1 MVSLP
6 LAAMVGARYPIAS
19 LPLPPA
25 SKFLTSALTGEHIH
39 PSVPKFQSETLNV
52 QPSLQRQARIVAP
65 SAHFSYATP
74 LPLPFPYRI
83 PKTGVSSDYEALA
96 RSIED
101 WLKRLEP
108 LVERPLAPSAPDAS
122 LVSNSILRKFSSDF
136 NESVQERHLLSLS
149 SACIND
155 CLPALDVG
163 DAKDLVG
170 TASLVASGDPPE
182 PESLHKSSSGEAAR
196 QELIDVLSGHS
207 VLMSQFPGTE
217 GYNPEA
223 PTYAPWSLCYS
234 GHQFGTWAGQ
244 LGDGRAISICAYRI
258 CFSSC
263 SRLIGILV

>member
-1 MVSLP
+1 M
-6 LAAMVGARYPIAS
+6 ARYPIAS

-25 SKFLTSALTGEHIH
+25 SKFLTAVLTGEPIH

-74 LPLPFPYRI
+74 LPRPFPYNI
-83 PKTGVSSDYEALA
+83 PKTGVSNNYETFA
-96 RSIED
+96 RDIED
-101 WLKRLEP
+101 WLKKLEP
-108 LVERPLAPSAPDAS
+108 LVERPLALSAPDAS

-163 DAKDLVG
+163 DAMDLLGV
-170 TASLVASGDPPE
+170 ASLVASGDPPE
-182 PESLHKSSSGEAAR
+182 SLHKPSSGEAAR

-207 VLMSQFPGTE
+207 ALMSQFPGTE
-217 GYNPEA
+217 GYNSEA
-223 PTYAPWSLCYS
+223 PAYAPWSLCYS

-258 CFSSC
+258 CFSSR
-263 SRLIGILV
+263 SQLIGILV